1 MADDKLIIPVGFN
14 FNIEEIDKEWQAK
27 KAEIEKALK
36 AEISLTFKMPSTK
49 SLDNLESVVNR
60 LKDLK
65 IEPITPETKD
75 AISSLTRELTTLQKI
90 LERIQAL
97 NIKSAKDVAATALA
111 EEKITTQRAIA
122 AKNLAQ
128 QRSNNALAVT
138 RENKALLQQ
147 KTLEDQAALVKL
159 RVQKAEESLTN
170 ARNRSLGAIKSQNS
184 ALATQ
189 KGILNGMPQFLNQYL
204 SILGAWRLVDN
215 IRKTTADFEL
225 QRISLQAM
233 IQDKEKAD
241 KLFGQT
247 LELAIESPFT
257 AQELLS
263 YTKQLSAYRIETD
276 KLFDT
281 TKRLADVSAGLGV
294 DMSRLILAYGQVRA
308 ASVLRGQ
315 EVRQFTEAGIPL
327 IQLLADKFTLLK
339 NRVVDTSEVFDLI
352 SKRQVP
358 FEMVA
363 DIFEDMTNKGGIFY
377 DMQQKQANTLYG
389 IYQKLTDNIQ
399 QAFYRVGDSQ
409 LGALKAAGHLL
420 VSMSKI
426 WRQSYP

>member
-257 AQELLS
+257 AQELIS

-315 EVRQFTEAGIPL
+315 EVRQFTESEESKGQLPCGWVVNSHLSDLRGGKPIGSSNQPKFFGSKQTIVAGLNQLRRGFLL
-327 IQLLADKFTLLK
+327 IGQDGLGSCRFCSVYGAPIGHGRYFTCGPYS
-339 NRVVDTSEVFDLI
+339 NEVG
-352 SKRQVP
+352 
-358 FEMVA
+358 A
-363 DIFEDMTNKGGIFY
+363 
-377 DMQQKQANTLYG
+377 YG
-389 IYQKLTDNIQ
+389 
-399 QAFYRVGDSQ
+399 
-409 LGALKAAGHLL
+409 
-420 VSMSKI
+420 
-426 WRQSYP
+426 

>member
-138 RENKALLQQ
+138 REIRLSSS

-184 ALATQ
+184 ALSTQ

-339 NRVVDTSEVFDLI
+339 IE
-352 SKRQVP
+352 
-358 FEMVA
+358 
-363 DIFEDMTNKGGIFY
+363 
-377 DMQQKQANTLYG
+377 
-389 IYQKLTDNIQ
+389 
-399 QAFYRVGDSQ
+399 
-409 LGALKAAGHLL
+409 
-420 VSMSKI
+420 
-426 WRQSYP
+426 

>member
-138 RENKALLQQ
+138 RENKDLLQQ

-225 QRISLQAM
+225 QRISLEAI
-233 IQDKEKAD
+233 IQDKREAD
-241 KLFGQT
+241 AL
-247 LELAIESPFT
+247 
-257 AQELLS
+257 
-263 YTKQLSAYRIETD
+263 Y
-276 KLFDT
+276 
-281 TKRLADVSAGLGV
+281 SAGIDFLH
-294 DMSRLILAYGQVRA
+294 
-308 ASVLRGQ
+308 
-315 EVRQFTEAGIPL
+315 EAVIGIP
-327 IQLLADKFTLLK
+327 
-339 NRVVDTSEVFDLI
+339 NR
-352 SKRQVP
+352 
-358 FEMVA
+358 
-363 DIFEDMTNKGGIFY
+363 NG
-377 DMQQKQANTLYG
+377 
-389 IYQKLTDNIQ
+389 
-399 QAFYRVGDSQ
+399 
-409 LGALKAAGHLL
+409 
-420 VSMSKI
+420 
-426 WRQSYP
+426 